1 MKLFVKIFLWFLAA
15 VALMVGVIIFVT
27 RTFQTD
33 PMFSR
38 TQRSTRSQM
47 TVYGG
52 TASQIVKAEGE
63 GGLRI
68 FLSRLRDVEPPREVQ
83 LVSSDGT
90 PWFGEVGKIADSQE
104 LIGRTFANGI
114 AETDFSGVDAPAVT
128 MRSPAGTTP
137 LHVAALRGDRNAV
150 RLLLD
155 AGADSNAVGEG
166 GCTPLHEALK
176 HPHLQVARMLV
187 AAGGQLDAKNRDGVS
202 PREMARSLPL
212 WESEN

>member
-1 MKLFVKIFLWFLAA
+1 MTADRLSAVLGEIAA
-15 VALMVGVIIFVT
+15 L
-27 RTFQTD
+27 
-33 PMFSR
+33 P
-38 TQRSTRSQM
+38 
-47 TVYGG
+47 
-52 TASQIVKAEGE
+52 
-63 GGLRI
+63 
-68 FLSRLRDVEPPREVQ
+68 
-83 LVSSDGT
+83 
-90 PWFGEVGKIADSQE
+90 
-104 LIGRTFANGI
+104 
-114 AETDFSGVDAPAVT
+114 DFSGVDAPAVT
-128 MRSPAGTTP
+128 MRSPAGSTP